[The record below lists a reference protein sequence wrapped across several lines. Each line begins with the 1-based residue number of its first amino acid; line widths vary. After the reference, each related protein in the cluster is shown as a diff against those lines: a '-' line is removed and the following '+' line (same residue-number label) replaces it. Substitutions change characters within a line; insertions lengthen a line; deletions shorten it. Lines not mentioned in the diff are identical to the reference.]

1 MWMKRGFTSLFLT
14 SFMTEWNKEQKEN
27 LVLFGL
33 LTEINRMI
41 KLERSFENNAM
52 LRLSGFDIMLGE
64 GKPELGLIYL
74 IESCAATFD
83 KRAMKS
89 PAIRLLG
96 TRSGSNNIYNYHMKK
111 YLKEGGKGQ

>member
-1 MWMKRGFTSLFLT
+1 MWTKRGFTS
-14 SFMTEWNKEQKEN
+14 SFWMSFTTEWSEEQKEN

-64 GKPELGLIYL
+64 GKPELGLI
-74 IESCAATFD
+74 
-83 KRAMKS
+83 
-89 PAIRLLG
+89 
-96 TRSGSNNIYNYHMKK
+96 
-111 YLKEGGKGQ
+111 

>member
-1 MWMKRGFTSLFLT
+1 
-14 SFMTEWNKEQKEN
+14 
-27 LVLFGL
+27 
-33 LTEINRMI
+33 
-41 KLERSFENNAM
+41 
-52 LRLSGFDIMLGE
+52 MLGE
-64 GKPELGLIYL
+64 GKTELGLIYL

-96 TRSGSNNIYNYHMKK
+96 TQSGSNNIYYHMKK